1 MKKELHNQRGE
12 LIKLNE
18 EVDRADKHHMDS
30 ITAIKAKRKQCHS
43 LVQVKS
49 DGGGGGGDI
58 SYLFRTVIAI
68 MLGGGPKDMQV
79 YVICFTLKSNLS
91 NDDYLIFQYVRARAK
106 KKKFGNGAIGFH
118 IL

>member
-43 LVQVKS
+43 LVQVTMP
-49 DGGGGGGDI
+49 GEGGGDI
-58 SYLFRTVIAI
+58 LYLFRTVIAI
-68 MLGGGPKDMQV
+68 MRVGGPKDMQV
-79 YVICFTLKSNLS
+79 YVICFKLKSNLS